1 MSRDINNKYWDEE
14 LETLPREELE
24 KRQLADLQEIVKFAY
39 DNAPY
44 YKRSFDE
51 AGVKPEDMK
60 TLKDIQKFPFINKK
74 TQRDTQ
80 GVGSFLGELAAVPE
94 EDVVFISTSSGS
106 TGVPTIALSPRRT
119 SMNSRTQRAAGSG
132 RSVSVRLTAMCT
144 RSTSRFMSAVPT

>member
-51 AGVKPEDMK
+51 AGVKPEDIK
-60 TLKDIQKFPFINKK
+60 TLKDIQKLKPSEIP
-74 TQRDTQ
+74 RA
-80 GVGSFLGELAAVPE
+80 SVP
-94 EDVVFISTSSGS
+94 SSAS
-106 TGVPTIALSPRRT
+106 WRQCPRRT
-119 SMNSRTQRAAGSG
+119 LYLSRPRQ
-132 RSVSVRLTAMCT
+132 
-144 RSTSRFMSAVPT
+144 VPQAFPP

>member
-51 AGVKPEDMK
+51 AGVKPEDIK
-60 TLKDIQKFPFINKK
+60 TLKDIQ
-74 TQRDTQ
+74 
-80 GVGSFLGELAAVPE
+80 GGSARGGRCIYLDLVRFH
-94 EDVVFISTSSGS
+94 
-106 TGVPTIALSPRRT
+106 RR
-119 SMNSRTQRAAGSG
+119 SHHEPVHQEGLR
-132 RSVSVRLTAMCT
+132 
-144 RSTSRFMSAVPT
+144 

>member
-51 AGVKPEDMK
+51 AGVKPEDIK

-74 TQRDTQ
+74 TQRKP
-80 GVGSFLGELAAVPE
+80 SEIPRASVP
-94 EDVVFISTSSGS
+94 SSAS
-106 TGVPTIALSPRRT
+106 WRQCPRRT
-119 SMNSRTQRAAGSG
+119 LYLSRPRQ
-132 RSVSVRLTAMCT
+132 
-144 RSTSRFMSAVPT
+144 VPQAFPP

>member
-51 AGVKPEDMK
+51 AGVKPEDIK
-60 TLKDIQKFPFINKK
+60 TLKDIQKLARYPG
-74 TQRDTQ
+74 RR
-80 GVGSFLGELAAVPE
+80 FL
-94 EDVVFISTSSGS
+94 
-106 TGVPTIALSPRRT
+106 PRR
-119 SMNSRTQRAAGSG
+119 AGGSARGG
-132 RSVSVRLTAMCT
+132 RCIYLDLVRFHR
-144 RSTSRFMSAVPT
+144 RSHHEPVHQEGLR